1 MSDDL
6 LDVLRAIAKRRSSRT
21 GEIEHSV
28 ERDYE
33 KNEKTHQIVE
43 FSQPMPL
50 RATSQEGPQTVF
62 APATV
67 SKAEEFCEFIDG
79 DEIYRGYEKNEINEK
94 IKGRISSPDQWGA
107 ALYALPLTWAPG
119 DVPLRRW
126 RQFVGNARRLLED
139 GTLDEAV
146 RLGWTA
152 LNLFGCD
159 ESKPF
164 ARVDQMGLIWFI
176 QGDHLVSMSSSA
188 AIIETVSGARLTYR
202 RKTEGAGQ
210 VAVWKLFSAGGGDDK
225 DFFAPP
231 PQRQEPP

>member
-1 MSDDL
+1 VSDNL
-6 LDVLRAIAKRRSSRT
+6 LDVLRAIARRRASRT
-21 GEIEHSV
+21 GEIEHAV

-43 FSQPMPL
+43 FSHLSPL
-50 RATSQEGPQTVF
+50 KATPRGEPQTVF

-67 SKAEEFCEFIDG
+67 SQPKEFCGSIATDR
-79 DEIYRGYEKNEINEK
+79 IYRGYEKNEINEK
-94 IKGRISSPDQWGA
+94 IKGRISSPDQWVA
-107 ALYALPLTWAPG
+107 AFSALPLPRAPG

-146 RLGWTA
+146 RLGWTT
-152 LNLFGCD
+152 LDLFGCD

-210 VAVWKLFSAGGGDDK
+210 VAVWKLFSAGGGDAKAIDVAREE
-225 DFFAPP
+225 D
-231 PQRQEPP
+231 